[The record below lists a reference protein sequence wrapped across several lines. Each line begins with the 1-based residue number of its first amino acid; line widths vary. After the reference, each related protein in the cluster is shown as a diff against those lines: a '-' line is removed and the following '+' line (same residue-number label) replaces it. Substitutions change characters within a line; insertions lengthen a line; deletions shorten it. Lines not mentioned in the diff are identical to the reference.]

1 MIQKEG
7 WREVREGG
15 REEGRE
21 LRISSKREG
30 WRSGREQGER
40 EIEDS

>member
-7 WREVREGG
+7 WREGGEGG
-15 REEGRE
+15 REEGWE